1 MDTLHIS
8 VYTCVCNYMCM
19 YAISSYE
26 DIWMYGKTLTIVPC
40 NVTHIPT
47 AYYTIFTHIFKHIL
61 QNEGKPNNIYIQI
74 VQNVIY
80 R

>member
-8 VYTCVCNYMCM
+8 EYICVCNYMS
-19 YAISSYE
+19 A
-26 DIWMYGKTLTIVPC
+26 KTLTIVPC